1 MQEKHQQKSK
11 AHTIVRNKRNSVKNS
26 RTMTDSDCTE
36 FERTKPRKRRQKLIK
51 RPISRSK
58 TVCDYLE
65 ELYKKKGS
73 IREDALGKL
82 INEFKKAVRYEFAQN
97 ICVTLTHRCENS
109 LKRGSALEID
119 LALQLI
125 GLLAITLG
133 AGDHAHEIYEYSL
146 EFLPQ
151 VLKSKSSHSAKV
163 LECLAIVTLIGA
175 KNTDETERSME
186 IIWKIMNEKETKP
199 SVVAAAISAWSL
211 LLSEINGWCV
221 NHKKWKGLFSYLLK
235 QLEEDYDQ
243 NVNSAC
249 VEALGV
255 IFENGSLEKFSD
267 DAENYANLKDM
278 KDDILIRASS
288 VTKENALKLL
298 EDNSEKKITLTIC
311 ETTLTLSTFSLV
323 KQINYLKRYLGDG
336 FKNHMKDNEH
346 LHNIFQFWPETTSED
361 GEDLYQP
368 EFEGVALRV
377 FAPHIRREACTK
389 RISMS
394 PSSFLSKANTQ
405 LRNKYR
411 MLAEKTKAGEYGVD
425 QEFEYDEY

>member
-1 MQEKHQQKSK
+1 MQEKHQQQSK
-11 AHTIVRNKRNSVKNS
+11 AHTIVRNKRSSVKNS
-26 RTMTDSDCTE
+26 TTMTDSDCTE

-82 INEFKKAVRYEFAQN
+82 IIEFKKAVRYEFAQN

-151 VLKSKSSHSAKV
+151 VLKSKSSHSAKA
-163 LECLAIVTLIGA
+163 LECFAIVTLIGA

-186 IIWKIMNEKETKP
+186 IIWKIMNEDTKP
-199 SVVAAAISAWSL
+199 NVVAAAISAWSL

-243 NVNSAC
+243 NVNCAC

-298 EDNSEKKITLTIC
+298 EDNSDKKITLTIC
-311 ETTLTLSTFSLV
+311 ETELTLSTFSLV
-323 KQINYLKRYLGDG
+323 KQINYIKRYLGDG
-336 FKNHMKDNEH
+336 FINHMKDNEH
-346 LHNIFQFWPETTSED
+346 LHNIFQFWPETTSRD
-361 GEDLYQP
+361 DEDLYEP
-368 EFEGVALRV
+368 EFERVALRV

-405 LRNKYR
+405 LRNTYR

>member
-1 MQEKHQQKSK
+1 
-11 AHTIVRNKRNSVKNS
+11 
-26 RTMTDSDCTE
+26 MTDSDCTE

>member
-1 MQEKHQQKSK
+1 MQEKYHQQKSK
-11 AHTIVRNKRNSVKNS
+11 AHTIVRNKRSSVKNS
-26 RTMTDSDCTE
+26 TTMTDSDCTE
-36 FERTKPRKRRQKLIK
+36 FEITKSRKRCQKLIK
-51 RPISRSK
+51 RPIARSK

-82 INEFKKAVRYEFAQN
+82 IIEFKKAVRYEFAQN

-151 VLKSKSSHSAKV
+151 VLKSKSSHSAKA

-186 IIWKIMNEKETKP
+186 IIWKIMNEDTKP
-199 SVVAAAISAWSL
+199 NVVAAAISAWSL

-298 EDNSEKKITLTIC
+298 EGNSDKKITLTIC
-311 ETTLTLSTFSLV
+311 ETELTLRSFSLV
-323 KQINYLKRYLGDG
+323 KQINYIKRYLGDG
-336 FKNHMKDNEH
+336 FINHMKDNEH
-346 LHNIFQFWPETTSED
+346 LHNIFQFWPETTYRD
-361 GEDLYQP
+361 DEDLYEP
-368 EFEGVALRV
+368 EFEKVALRV
-377 FAPHIRREACTK
+377 FTPHIRREACIK

>member
-11 AHTIVRNKRNSVKNS
+11 AHNILRNKRSSVKNS

>member
-1 MQEKHQQKSK
+1 MQEKHQQQSK
-11 AHTIVRNKRNSVKNS
+11 AHTIVRNKRSSVKNS
-26 RTMTDSDCTE
+26 TTMTDSDCTE

-82 INEFKKAVRYEFAQN
+82 IIEFKKAVRYEFAQN

-151 VLKSKSSHSAKV
+151 VLKSKSSHSAKA
-163 LECLAIVTLIGA
+163 LECFAIVTLIGA

-186 IIWKIMNEKETKP
+186 IIWKIMNEDTKP
-199 SVVAAAISAWSL
+199 NVVAAAISAWSL

-243 NVNSAC
+243 NVNCAC

-278 KDDILIRASS
+278 KEDILIRASS

-298 EDNSEKKITLTIC
+298 EDNSDKKITLTIC
-311 ETTLTLSTFSLV
+311 ETELTLSTFSLV
-323 KQINYLKRYLGDG
+323 KQINYIKRYLGDG
-336 FKNHMKDNEH
+336 FINHMKDNEH
-346 LHNIFQFWPETTSED
+346 LHNIFQFWPETTSRD
-361 GEDLYQP
+361 DEDLYEP
-368 EFEGVALRV
+368 EFERVALRV

-405 LRNKYR
+405 LRNTYR

>member
-151 VLKSKSSHSAKV
+151 VLKSKSSHSAK
-163 LECLAIVTLIGA
+163 
-175 KNTDETERSME
+175 
-186 IIWKIMNEKETKP
+186 
-199 SVVAAAISAWSL
+199 VVAAAISAWSL

>member
-1 MQEKHQQKSK
+1 MQEKHQQQSK
-11 AHTIVRNKRNSVKNS
+11 AHTIVRNKRSSVKNS
-26 RTMTDSDCTE
+26 TTMTDSDCTE

-82 INEFKKAVRYEFAQN
+82 IIEFKKAVRYEFAQN

-163 LECLAIVTLIGA
+163 
-175 KNTDETERSME
+175 
-186 IIWKIMNEKETKP
+186 
-199 SVVAAAISAWSL
+199 VAAAISAWSL

-243 NVNSAC
+243 NVNCAC

-298 EDNSEKKITLTIC
+298 EDNSDKKITLTIC
-311 ETTLTLSTFSLV
+311 ETELTLSTFSLV
-323 KQINYLKRYLGDG
+323 KQINYIKRYLGDG
-336 FKNHMKDNEH
+336 FINHMKDNEH
-346 LHNIFQFWPETTSED
+346 LHNIFQFWPETTSRD
-361 GEDLYQP
+361 DEDLYEP
-368 EFEGVALRV
+368 EFERVALRV

-405 LRNKYR
+405 LRNTYR